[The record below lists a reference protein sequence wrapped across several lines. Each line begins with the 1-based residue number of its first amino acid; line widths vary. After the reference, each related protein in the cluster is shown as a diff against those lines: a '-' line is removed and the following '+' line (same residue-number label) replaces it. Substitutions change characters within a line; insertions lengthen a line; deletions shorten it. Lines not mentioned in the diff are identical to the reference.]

1 MLQFYL
7 VEIGATNR
15 NTSPDG
21 QTSLSHSNVL
31 AAAQTLAMILQQS
44 GNMAPSPDPI
54 TASIIN
60 TWLETHLP
68 VSSNIILIF
77 GNKLLLLIQ
86 DIRDIP
92 RIVYNN
98 DLSIISD

>member
-1 MLQFYL
+1 MYLSFYFFHL
-7 VEIGATNR
+7 ITIGATNR

-21 QTSLSHSNVL
+21 QTSISYSNVL

-54 TASIIN
+54 TAGIIN

-68 VSSNIILIF
+68 VSSLILIF
-77 GNKLLLLIQ
+77 LLIMFAKSVAF
-86 DIRDIP
+86 D
-92 RIVYNN
+92 
-98 DLSIISD
+98 

>member
-1 MLQFYL
+1 MQSFITPLHEISSYFLISFLYVNVCVFMLYFHL
-7 VEIGATNR
+7 IIIGATNR

-21 QTSLSHSNVL
+21 QTSVSYSNVL

-54 TASIIN
+54 TAGIIN

-68 VSSNIILIF
+68 VSSN
-77 GNKLLLLIQ
+77 
-86 DIRDIP
+86 
-92 RIVYNN
+92 NN
-98 DLSIISD
+98 SHH

>member
-1 MLQFYL
+1 MCPYALILFHYDL
-7 VEIGATNR
+7 GATNR

-54 TASIIN
+54 TAGIIN

-68 VSSNIILIF
+68 VSSNFSNIF
-77 GNKLLLLIQ
+77 
-86 DIRDIP
+86 
-92 RIVYNN
+92 
-98 DLSIISD
+98 